1 MATDHNGQ
9 INYLLHSCEIGN
21 VNYVKDCIEKQ
32 NFDVNL
38 SDEDGNTPLQVAAAN
53 DQVLSSNL
61 PIFDQ
66 IFLPI

>member
-9 INYLLHSCEIGN
+9 INNLLHSCEIGN
-21 VNYVKDCIEKQ
+21 INFVKNYIEKQ

-53 DQVLSSNL
+53 DQVFTVDE
-61 PIFDQ
+61 I
-66 IFLPI
+66 

>member
-9 INYLLHSCEIGN
+9 INNFLHSCEIGN
-21 VNYVKDCIEKQ
+21 INFVINYIEKQ

-53 DQVLSSNL
+53 DQVHTVDE
-61 PIFDQ
+61 I
-66 IFLPI
+66 